1 MLALVLSQECGRMVN
16 GMVDIIDEYIEHA
29 RNYYAA
35 SRAAHMI
42 WVDFPDGAH
51 ETEGVLSAANK
62 YTQAL
67 VDYALSEQT
76 KFRDLAM
83 VIRKQSKGASAEPV
97 HRNPEDA
104 YREGGRKE

>member
-1 MLALVLSQECGRMVN
+1 MA
-16 GMVDIIDEYIEHA
+16 DIIDEYIEHA

-35 SRAAHMI
+35 SHAAHMI

-76 KFRDLAM
+76 KLRELAR
-83 VIRKQSKGASAEPV
+83 VIRKQNKGASYEPL
-97 HRNPEDA
+97 
-104 YREGGRKE
+104 K